1 MIKIDENGMT
11 IDSLADILDEL
22 TALYR
27 SIYGQDIN
35 LNQDSPDGQRLGIE
49 AKARADLQEA
59 ALMIYNSF
67 DPDKAHGDALRRI
80 AKLAG
85 IAQKSG
91 SRSMWEL
98 KITTDRPLT
107 IPEGWTVESSSN
119 VWRTVTP
126 YPLTGPGA
134 FVVSFFSQEFGN
146 VPGAAGAQ
154 IDIISPILGVVDV
167 IAVQPAVPGAAG
179 EKETD
184 FRRRRWQ
191 SVQKPSHSTIGG
203 LTAKLLDLP
212 GVTDAIV
219 YENPFPVTQGGLPPH
234 SIRVVIEG
242 GDRADIAK
250 TIAIEKTAGALTVG
264 AEVGTFIEQIQRPG
278 GNGTIDMIH
287 EMHFDRPTI
296 TPLWVFCLADRKT
309 HDDPVDITAITEAI
323 EAVTFKIGA
332 DVEASQLYQYGHAT
346 GTNFVLSNM
355 QVSSDEGAT
364 WTQRGLKPARGAK
377 FVIAAVLVSEVV

>member
-22 TALYR
+22 IAGYR
-27 SIYGQDIN
+27 EIYGQDIN

-212 GVTDAIV
+212 GVIDAVV
-219 YENPFPVTQGGLPPH
+219 YENPFPDGQGGLPPH
-234 SIRVVIEG
+234 SIWPVILG
-242 GDRADIAK
+242 GDRAAIAQV
-250 TIAIEKTAGALTVG
+250 IAVDRTAGCVVVGGEEETYTETLTR
-264 AEVGTFIEQIQRPG
+264 ADGTTFPIY
-278 GNGTIDMIH
+278 H
-287 EMHFDRPTI
+287 SVKFDRPEG
-296 TPLWVFCLADRKT
+296 VCLYLQVTATKRG
-309 HDDPVDITAITEAI
+309 DDQVDAEAI
-323 EAVTFKIGA
+323 KAAICARKFHIGESVQA
-332 DVEASQLYQYGHAT
+332 NQFYGPAYSV
-346 GTNFVLSNM
+346 GTNYVLTNLEIKT
-355 QVSSDEGAT
+355 DGA
-364 WTQRGLKPARGAK
+364 WTDGEIAIARGQILGLTPDH
-377 FVIAAVLVSEVV
+377 VRVTVV